1 MRAVVFEADGVVEV
15 ADRPDPAI
23 EEPGDA
29 VLRVTRAGICGS
41 DLHFFHG
48 KAPMEPGT
56 IMGHEAVGPWSR
68 SGPTSGRYD
77 PATGS

>member
-29 VLRVTRAGICGS
+29 VLRITRAGICGS
-41 DLHFFHG
+41 IGVAHRGPPRAPPAFQEILPAALG
-48 KAPMEPGT
+48 AIKAGRLTEP
-56 IMGHEAVGPWSR
+56 A
-68 SGPTSGRYD
+68 
-77 PATGS
+77 PAAAE